1 MKLASDFFSSTFPS
15 VASGMRTVTITS
27 VSRIVVTAMKKK
39 RIMKTMSGNDD
50 VLIALMV
57 FFPVFTNLAI
67 LLISYP
73 FGFSF

>member
-1 MKLASDFFSSTFPS
+1 
-15 VASGMRTVTITS
+15 
-27 VSRIVVTAMKKK
+27 VTAMKKK